1 MARARKTLEQQL
13 IDIDEKIAFYE
24 NKIAELKTK
33 REELLAPSPAEI
45 IAMAKSKGMTITDIM
60 DMLGVNPNETAE

>member
-33 REELLAPSPAEI
+33 RE
-45 IAMAKSKGMTITDIM
+45 
-60 DMLGVNPNETAE
+60 